1 VNTTRP
7 DFEAIRSVYFLG
19 IGGIG
24 MSAIARFFHAQGK
37 KVAGYDK
44 TPTALTAELEEEG
57 IAIHFKDD
65 PAEIPTDHLSSMH
78 TLVVLTPAIPSDHQE
93 WAFFRQNGF
102 TILKRSQV
110 LGVIADHHYTVA
122 VAGTHGKTTTSTMI
136 AHLLRHAGVPCS
148 AFLGGIAKNFQT
160 NLLIGHEQ
168 DGRHLLVVEAD
179 EYDRSFLTLHPDLA
193 VITSMDP
200 DHLDIYGTEGDMQE
214 TYRMFAGQ
222 VKRGGCLIR
231 RKGLP
236 IEKVQADAMTYSL
249 NGPADVFANAIRI
262 HDHQYRF
269 DWTDGTVTYN
279 DLTTQLPG
287 AHNVE
292 NAIAAVA
299 AVKRLG
305 LTEQQIRAGLAA
317 YTGVRRRFDYQVRN
331 DNCIYVDDY
340 AHHPEELKA
349 CIRSARDLYPG
360 RHLTG
365 IFQPHLFTRTRDFLT
380 GFAESLSLLDR
391 LVLLD
396 IYPARELPIP
406 GITSSLLLEKV
417 SIKDKHL
424 LQKQDV
430 VEFIKTH
437 PVQVLLTLGAGDIDQ
452 LVEPLRNTL
461 INR

>member
-1 VNTTRP
+1 MNTTRP